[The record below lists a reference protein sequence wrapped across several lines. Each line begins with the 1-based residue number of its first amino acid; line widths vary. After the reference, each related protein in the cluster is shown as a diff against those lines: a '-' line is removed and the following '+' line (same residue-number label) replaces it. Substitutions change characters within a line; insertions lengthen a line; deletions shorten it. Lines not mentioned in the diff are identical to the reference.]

1 MRFLNRLQGDGR
13 AAPRRAL
20 LAAAGLAFC
29 ALCAAIFW
37 LWQAGELTRLSAG
50 LEARLHGIGAG
61 NGLALAKVEVEGRNR
76 QSKQSILTALDV
88 KPGMPVM
95 NIDLVAAQQRLQA
108 LPWVRSAEIERRMPD
123 TLYVRIEERQ
133 PYAFWQKNGKLTL
146 IDRDGVA
153 IPVDNLAVYSPLIV
167 LVGDD
172 APGNAGPLVDMLK
185 TEPALAPRV
194 QAGVRLGGRRWN
206 LRFDNGVEAALPE
219 TDAEAAWHRLAALE
233 SSQRILERNISA
245 VDLRLADRVVLRTLP
260 APSAA
265 KAAVKDKNT

>member
-13 AAPRRAL
+13 AVPRRML
-20 LAAAGLAFC
+20 LAVAGGGLC

-37 LWQAGELTRLSAG
+37 LWQAGELARVSAS
-50 LEARLHGIGAG
+50 LEARLHGIGAQ
-61 NGLALAKVEVEGRNR
+61 NGLALVKVEVEGRNR
-76 QSKQSILTALDV
+76 QSKPSILAALDV
-88 KPGMPVM
+88 KQGMPVM
-95 NIDLVAAQQRLQA
+95 DIDLAAAQERLQA

-123 TLYVRIEERQ
+123 TLYIRIEERQ
-133 PYAFWQKNGKLTL
+133 PCAFWQKNGKLTL

-153 IPVDNLAVYSPLIV
+153 IPVDTLAAFSPLIV

-194 QAGVRLGGRRWN
+194 QAGVRMGGRRWN
-206 LRFDNGVEAALPE
+206 LRFDNGVEVALPE

-233 SSQRILERNISA
+233 TSERILERNISA
-245 VDLRLADRVVLRTLP
+245 VDMRLSDRVVLRASP
-260 APSAA
+260 APAAA
-265 KAAVKDKNT
+265 KAASKDKST